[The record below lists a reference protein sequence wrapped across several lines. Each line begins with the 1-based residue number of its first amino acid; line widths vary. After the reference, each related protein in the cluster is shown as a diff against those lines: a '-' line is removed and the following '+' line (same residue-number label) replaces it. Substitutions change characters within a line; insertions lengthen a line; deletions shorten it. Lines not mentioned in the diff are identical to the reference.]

1 MSHFTVLCVVP
12 KSVEIQKQDANIH
25 EGDDD
30 WQNAYNNQYE
40 SEELYKMLAPYS
52 EVDEDYMEES
62 LYEIIKLS
70 EFFTD
75 FKYGNGKKAIKLLQ
89 EEVDNAKE
97 FIEEVNKAIKDFDEE
112 KAKEPFATQLE
123 DLEKKKTRWVE
134 LLTYR
139 RETTDTVSNLINT
152 NQEMP
157 VTQEFKEMIYEYFW
171 SNDDNIR
178 FENDYKN
185 QKITVWEVGRYNPQ
199 AKWDWWVVGGRW
211 RNMGDNGLF
220 EDLSVFQ
227 ETVTKPYW
235 TELGFFKLMEIESLT
250 KDQLEEMDEYQISEI
265 LKKPKQLVKKY
276 SLKAKTKN
284 GDKRP
289 LAYFTPE
296 ELLQKVTRPK
306 VGTYAYLFPEEGWIE
321 KSEMGWF
328 GISEMDTYSF
338 EEQERIWAESQKEI
352 TDLMEKYKDT
362 HVGIV
367 VDCHI

>member
-1 MSHFTVLCVVP
+1 M
-12 KSVEIQKQDANIH
+12 
-25 EGDDD
+25 
-30 WQNAYNNQYE
+30 
-40 SEELYKMLAPYS
+40 
-52 EVDEDYMEES
+52 
-62 LYEIIKLS
+62 
-70 EFFTD
+70 
-75 FKYGNGKKAIKLLQ
+75 
-89 EEVDNAKE
+89 
-97 FIEEVNKAIKDFDEE
+97 
-112 KAKEPFATQLE
+112 
-123 DLEKKKTRWVE
+123 
-134 LLTYR
+134 
-139 RETTDTVSNLINT
+139 DTVWNLKKSK
-152 NQEMP
+152 QEMP
-157 VTQEFKEMIYEYFW
+157 VTQEFKEMMYDYFW
-171 SNDDNIR
+171 SKEDNIR

-235 TELGFFKLMEIESLT
+235 TELGFFKLMEIENLT

-289 LAYFTPE
+289 LKYFTPE

-321 KSEMGWF
+321 KSQMGWF